1 MSVDNFDSLHFQRI
15 NSYVEIEYRDR
26 LATRT
31 VCFLVKYVDRLALE
45 LSLELALS
53 ATRVF
58 LINALTKIVA
68 DYPVYFKD

>member
-31 VCFLVKYVDRLALE
+31 VFFLVKYVDRL
-45 LSLELALS
+45 SRIVR
-53 ATRVF
+53 RVGVERDACF
-58 LINALTKIVA
+58 SYKRSN
-68 DYPVYFKD
+68 

>member
-31 VCFLVKYVDRLALE
+31 VFFLVKYVDRL
-45 LSLELALS
+45 S
-53 ATRVF
+53 T
-58 LINALTKIVA
+58 LIVRQVGVERDACFSYKRSN
-68 DYPVYFKD
+68 

>member
-15 NSYVEIEYRDR
+15 NSYVQIEYRDR

-45 LSLELALS
+45 LSRPS
-53 ATRVF
+53 SWR
-58 LINALTKIVA
+58 
-68 DYPVYFKD
+68 